1 VAGDERVHHEIE
13 NDDQEHMPEVSR
25 SEGNSGR
32 RAHEILNRIE
42 MDRQLEEQHLISVIR
57 NLRSLNGGK
66 N

>member
-1 VAGDERVHHEIE
+1 MAGDEWVHQEIV

-42 MDRQLEEQHLISVIR
+42 MDRQLEENHLISVIR
-57 NLRSLNGGK
+57 KLRSLSGEK